1 MKIKTL
7 LILLTTTLIAG
18 CGFFDKKEVN
28 KIDDSKTK
36 SFIQNSNANS
46 SWDTTFKY
54 SYELQEHFENTN
66 TLMCFTGKIA
76 DIIKKDST
84 YVLKLNLISD
94 SEYEQSWDA
103 IAYVP
108 LTQQVKSEILS
119 KINSKAAS
127 TGAFILKVSKIR
139 PSTVGIKADIDG
151 KGDDTFAYL
160 DFDYSANMLLINAE
174 LVNYQLDELKNQD
187 E

>member
-1 MKIKTL
+1 MKIKLFLYLFATV
-7 LILLTTTLIAG
+7 IITS
-18 CGFFDKKEVN
+18 CGLFGGKEVSE
-28 KIDDSKTK
+28 IDDSETK
-36 SFIQNSNANS
+36 KFIQNSNANS

-66 TLMCFTGKIA
+66 TLMCFTGNIA

-84 YVLKLNLISD
+84 YVLKLNLISEN
-94 SEYEQSWDA
+94 EYEKSWDA
-103 IAYVP
+103 IAYVAI
-108 LTQQVKSEILS
+108 TQQVKSEILS
-119 KINSKAAS
+119 KMNSNAAS

-151 KGDDTFAYL
+151 KGDDAFAYL